1 LQQTYF
7 TARGGALMPTPLAR
21 RLGLTLPVVQAP
33 MAGGWTTPELVAAVS
48 NAGGLGMLAGARVTA
63 EQLRELIR
71 ATRRLTPRPFGVNL
85 QVPIITPE
93 EAART
98 ANPEPL
104 RRLRV
109 ERGLPAEPG
118 PAPAWVAQDEAA
130 GIALGEGVRILS
142 VVMGPPG
149 AWLSHARTAGAVV
162 MATVTTVAEALEVE
176 RDGVDI
182 VIAQGSEAGGH
193 RSTFRPGS
201 SDTWPLVGTMALVP
215 QVVDAVKLPV
225 IAAGGIM
232 DGRGVIAA
240 LALGAEAAQLGTR
253 FLLARES
260 GATPAY
266 RRHLL
271 ESDETATV
279 VTDAYTGRPARGIRN
294 RFLERVAGQ
303 GGTPL
308 PWPRQGALGA
318 ELYRASF
325 AEDGEWAPLLA
336 GQGLRLAK
344 AEQAAADIMRELAR
358 VGREVRDRLPRWE

>member
-1 LQQTYF
+1 MW
-7 TARGGALMPTPLAR
+7 A
-21 RLGLTLPVVQAP
+21 AP
-33 MAGGWTTPELVAAVS
+33 
-48 NAGGLGMLAGARVTA
+48 
-63 EQLRELIR
+63 
-71 ATRRLTPRPFGVNL
+71 
-85 QVPIITPE
+85 
-93 EAART
+93 
-98 ANPEPL
+98 
-104 RRLRV
+104 
-109 ERGLPAEPG
+109 
-118 PAPAWVAQDEAA
+118 DEAA

-149 AWLSHARTAGAVV
+149 AWLSEARSAGAVV
-162 MATVTTVAEALEVE
+162 MATITTVAEALEVE
-176 RDGVDI
+176 RAGVDV

-201 SDTWPLVGTMALVP
+201 SDTWPLIGTMALVP
-215 QVVDAVKLPV
+215 QVVDSIELPV

-260 GATPAY
+260 GTTPAY
-266 RRHLL
+266 RRRLL
-271 ESDETATV
+271 EADETATV

-294 RFLERVAGQ
+294 RFLERITGQ

-336 GQGLRLAK
+336 GQGLRLAN

-358 VGREVRDRLPRWE
+358 VGREVRERLPRWE

>member
-1 LQQTYF
+1 
-7 TARGGALMPTPLAR
+7 
-21 RLGLTLPVVQAP
+21 

-63 EQLRELIR
+63 DQLRELIGT
-71 ATRRLTPRPFGVNL
+71 TRRLTSRPFGVNL
-85 QVPIITPE
+85 QVPIIAPE
-93 EAART
+93 ESARP

-109 ERGLPAEPG
+109 ERGLSAEPG
-118 PAPAWVAQDEAA
+118 PGPAWVAADEAA
-130 GIALGEGVRILS
+130 AIALAEGVRILS

-149 AWLSHARTAGAVV
+149 AWLDPARAAGAVV

-176 RDGVDI
+176 QGGVDV
-182 VIAQGSEAGGH
+182 VIAQGAEAGGH
-193 RSTFRPGS
+193 RSTFRPGARES
-201 SDTWPLVGTMALVP
+201 WPLVGTMALVP
-215 QVVDAVKLPV
+215 QVVDAVRLPV

-266 RRHLL
+266 RRRLL
-271 ESDETATV
+271 EADETATV

-294 RFLERVAGQ
+294 RFLDRVTGE

-318 ELYRASF
+318 ELYRSSF

-336 GQGLRLAK
+336 GQGLRLAS
-344 AEQAAADIMRELAR
+344 AEQTAADIMRELAQ
-358 VGREVRDRLPRWE
+358 VGREVRERLPRWE

>member
-1 LQQTYF
+1 
-7 TARGGALMPTPLAR
+7 MPTPLAR
-21 RLGLTLPVVQAP
+21 RLGLTVPIVQAP

-48 NAGGLGMLAGARVTA
+48 DVGGLGMLAGARITA
-63 EQLRELIR
+63 DQLRELIR
-71 ATRRLTPRPFGVNL
+71 ATRRLTSRPFGLNL
-85 QVPIITPE
+85 QVPIISPE
-93 EAART
+93 EAARP

-104 RRLRV
+104 RRLR
-109 ERGLPAEPG
+109 EEHGLASEPAG
-118 PAPAWVAQDEAA
+118 TPAWVGPDEAVA
-130 GIALGEGVRILS
+130 IALAEGIRILS

-149 AWLSHARTAGAVV
+149 SWLAKARDAGAVV

-176 RDGVDI
+176 GGVDV
-182 VIAQGSEAGGH
+182 VIAQGGEAGGH
-193 RSTFRPGS
+193 RSTFRPGAP
-201 SDTWPLVGTMALVP
+201 DHWPLIGTMALVP

-225 IAAGGIM
+225 IASGGIM

-266 RRHLL
+266 RRRLL
-271 ESDETATV
+271 DADETDTA

-294 RFLERVAGQ
+294 RFLDRMAEQ

-336 GQGLRLAK
+336 GQGLRLA
-344 AEQAAADIMRELAR
+344 AREQAAAEIMRELTATA
-358 VGREVRDRLPRWE
+358 REVRERLPRW

>member
-1 LQQTYF
+1 
-7 TARGGALMPTPLAR
+7 MPTPLAR
-21 RLGLTLPVVQAP
+21 RLGLRLPIVQAP
-33 MAGGWTTPELVAAVS
+33 MAGGWTTPKLVAAVS
-48 NAGGLGMLAGARVTA
+48 NAGGLGMLAAGRVTA
-63 EQLRELIR
+63 GRLRELIR
-71 ATRRLTPRPFGVNL
+71 ATRGLTPQPFGVNL
-85 QVPIITPE
+85 QVPVVTPE
-93 EAART
+93 EAARP

-109 ERGLPAEPG
+109 ERGLAADPESAPVWVG
-118 PAPAWVAQDEAA
+118 PDEAV
-130 GIALGEGVRILS
+130 GIALAEGGRILS

-149 AWLSHARTAGAVV
+149 AWLSQARSADAVV
-162 MATVTTVAEALEVE
+162 MATITTVAEALEVE
-176 RDGVDI
+176 RDGVDV

-201 SDTWPLVGTMALVP
+201 SDTWPLIGTMALVP

-266 RRHLL
+266 RRRLL
-271 ESDETATV
+271 EADETATV

-294 RFLERVAGQ
+294 RFLERITGE
-303 GGTPL
+303 GGIPL
-308 PWPRQGALGA
+308 PWPQQGALGA

-325 AEDGEWAPLLA
+325 ADDGEWAPLLA
-336 GQGLRLAK
+336 GQGLRLAT
-344 AEQAAADIMRELAR
+344 AEQPAADIVRELAR
-358 VGREVRDRLPRWE
+358 GARDVRERLPSWE

>member
-1 LQQTYF
+1 
-7 TARGGALMPTPLAR
+7 MPTPLAR
-21 RLGLTLPVVQAP
+21 RLGLELPIVQAP

-63 EQLRELIR
+63 DGLRELIR
-71 ATRRLTPRPFGVNL
+71 ATRRLSARPFGVNL
-85 QVPIITPE
+85 QVPIIGPE
-93 EAART
+93 ELARPG
-98 ANPEPL
+98 NPEPL

-118 PAPAWVAQDEAA
+118 PAPTWVAPDDAA
-130 GIALGEGVRILS
+130 AIALAEGVRILS

-149 AWLSHARTAGAVV
+149 AWLAEARSAGAIV

-176 RDGVDI
+176 GAGVDV

-201 SDTWPLVGTMALVP
+201 SDAWPLVGTMALVP
-215 QVVDAVKLPV
+215 QVVDAVRLPV
-225 IAAGGIM
+225 VAAGGIM
-232 DGRGVIAA
+232 DGRGVMAA

-260 GATPAY
+260 GATPVY
-266 RRHLL
+266 RRRLL
-271 ESDETATV
+271 EADETATV

-294 RFLERVAGQ
+294 RFLDAVTGQ

-325 AEDGEWAPLLA
+325 SEDGEWAPLLA
-336 GQGLRLAK
+336 GQALRLAT
-344 AEQAAADIMRELAR
+344 AEASAEEIVRELAR
-358 VGREVRDRLPRWE
+358 VSQEVRERLPRWE

>member
-1 LQQTYF
+1 
-7 TARGGALMPTPLAR
+7 MPTPLAG
-21 RLGLTLPVVQAP
+21 RLGISLPIVQAP

-63 EQLRELIR
+63 DQLRELIR
-71 ATRRLTPRPFGVNL
+71 TTGRLTSRPFGVNL
-85 QVPIITPE
+85 QVPIVAPE
-93 EAART
+93 EAARP

-104 RRLRV
+104 RQLLV
-109 ERGLPAEPG
+109 ERGLPDEPRPG
-118 PAPAWVAQDEAA
+118 PAWVPGDEAA
-130 GIALGEGVRILS
+130 GIALAEGVRILS

-149 AWLSHARTAGAVV
+149 AWLAEARAAGAVV

-176 RDGVDI
+176 RDGVDV

-193 RSTFRPGS
+193 RSTFRPGP
-201 SDTWPLVGTMALVP
+201 SDTWPLIGTMALVP
-215 QVVDAVKLPV
+215 QVVDAVRLPV
-225 IAAGGIM
+225 VATGGIM

-266 RRHLL
+266 RRRLL
-271 ESDETATV
+271 EADETATA
-279 VTDAYTGRPARGIRN
+279 VTDAYTGRPARAIRN
-294 RFLERVAGQ
+294 RFLERLAAE

-308 PWPRQGALGA
+308 PWPRQGALAG

-336 GQGLRLAK
+336 GQGLRLANAGQDA
-344 AEQAAADIMRELAR
+344 AEIVRELAR
-358 VGREVRDRLPRWE
+358 IGRDVRERLPRWD

>member
-1 LQQTYF
+1 
-7 TARGGALMPTPLAR
+7 MPTPLAR
-21 RLGLTLPVVQAP
+21 RLGLSLPIVQAP
-33 MAGGWTTPELVAAVS
+33 MAGGWTTPELVAAVANS
-48 NAGGLGMLAGARVTA
+48 GGLGMLAGARVTA
-63 EQLRELIR
+63 DQLRELIR
-71 ATRRLTPRPFGVNL
+71 ATRRLTSRPFGVNL
-85 QVPIITPE
+85 QVPIVTPE
-93 EAART
+93 ESARA

-109 ERGLPAEPG
+109 ERGLPADPG
-118 PAPAWVAQDEAA
+118 PAPAWVRPDEAA
-130 GIALGEGVRILS
+130 GIALREGVRILS

-149 AWLSHARTAGAVV
+149 GWLADAHAAGATV
-162 MATVTTVAEALEVE
+162 MATITTVAEALEVE
-176 RDGVDI
+176 RDGVDV
-182 VIAQGSEAGGH
+182 VIAQGAEAGGH

-201 SDTWPLVGTMALVP
+201 SDAWPLIGTMALVP

-253 FLLARES
+253 FLLARE
-260 GATPAY
+260 GGTTQAY
-266 RRHLL
+266 RRRLL
-271 ESDETATV
+271 EADETATV

-294 RFLERVAGQ
+294 RFLELVTDR

-336 GQGLRLAK
+336 GQGLRLAI
-344 AEQAAADIMRELAR
+344 AEQAASDIMRELAR
-358 VGREVRDRLPRWE
+358 VGREVRERLPRWE

>member
-1 LQQTYF
+1 
-7 TARGGALMPTPLAR
+7 MPTPLAR
-21 RLGLTLPVVQAP
+21 RLGLTVPIVQAP

-48 NAGGLGMLAGARVTA
+48 DVGGLGMLAGARITA
-63 EQLRELIR
+63 DQLRELIR
-71 ATRRLTPRPFGVNL
+71 ATRRLTSRPFGLNL
-85 QVPIITPE
+85 QVPIISPE
-93 EAART
+93 EAARP

-104 RRLRV
+104 RRLR
-109 ERGLPAEPG
+109 EEHGLASEPAG
-118 PAPAWVAQDEAA
+118 TPAWVGPDEAVA
-130 GIALGEGVRILS
+130 IALAEGIRILS
-142 VVMGPPG
+142 VVMGPAG
-149 AWLSHARTAGAVV
+149 SWLAKARDTGAVV

-176 RDGVDI
+176 AGGVDV

-193 RSTFRPGS
+193 RSTFRPGAP
-201 SDTWPLVGTMALVP
+201 DRWPLIGTMALVP

-266 RRHLL
+266 RRRLI
-271 ESDETATV
+271 ESDETDTV

-294 RFLERVAGQ
+294 RFLDRMTEQ

-336 GQGLRLAK
+336 GQGLRLA
-344 AEQAAADIMRELAR
+344 AREQAAAEIMRELAATAR
-358 VGREVRDRLPRWE
+358 VVRERLPRW